1 MTVIQIPRGDIRLSF
16 DSIIVDN
23 AFKIDPARYA
33 KGKVIV
39 QTPSDTGWK
48 TRAARLADAIARG
61 NYTNREHGYV
71 MSPSQAEK
79 FQKLFFAGWDAS
91 SLTRTLQAPK
101 AD

>member
-1 MTVIQIPRGDIRLSF
+1 MTVIQIPRANERLHF
-16 DSIIVDN
+16 DSIVVDN

-48 TRAARLADAIARG
+48 TRAGRLADTIARG
-61 NYTNREHGYV
+61 NYTNREKGYV

-79 FQKLFFAGWDAS
+79 FQKLFAEGWDAS
-91 SLTRTLQAPK
+91 SFTRTLQAPQ